1 MLQSAITSAMKIAPE
16 DFAKLFGSP
25 SALAKAIGE
34 NPSTV
39 HCWKHRGVIPPNKVL
54 AVSDVTGIPP
64 HRIRSD
70 IFAAPSARKHKRKEA
85 GATA

>member
-1 MLQSAITSAMKIAPE
+1 MLQSAITAVMKIAPA

-54 AVSDVTGIPP
+54 AVSGVTGIPP

-70 IFAAPSARKHKRKEA
+70 IFPAPSARRHKRREA